1 MKLTVVKQ
9 EKKMAE
15 GEIEYEGCKYKTGEK
30 LVGKKGTWEVQLK
43 TEKKTSKEYMGDDE
57 EYIYEDYCSQM
68 LTVLKGFQ
76 ILHFHE
82 QQIISSYSANPN
94 LKGSS

>member
-43 TEKKTSKEYMGDDE
+43 SENETSKEYMGDDE

-76 ILHFHE
+76 ILHFHQ
-82 QQIISSYSANPN
+82 QQII
-94 LKGSS
+94 